1 MNKNF
6 EWIFDRKIWFFICV
20 KNWFD
25 IVYMVWKLYRNL
37 NNFVKVMGLV
47 DKYVFIIN
55 EFENFRWLVRV
66 ILGELELSLN

>member
-1 MNKNF
+1 
-6 EWIFDRKIWFFICV
+6 
-20 KNWFD
+20 
-25 IVYMVWKLYRNL
+25 
-37 NNFVKVMGLV
+37 MGLV

>member
-6 EWIFDRKIWFFICV
+6 EWIFDRKICV
-20 KNWFD
+20 RNWFD

-37 NNFVKVMGLV
+37 NNFDKVMGLV
-47 DKYVFIIN
+47 DKYFFIVN